1 MKTFLHR
8 ITQAKRLCG
17 SPRRFALPPS
27 DQIVVQCEAGRANRL
42 GEPQRKQ
49 LFFRAFRVF
58 RGKKIAVTD
67 KRSGFTLVEIVMA
80 ISILAVMMLISFFSF
95 DAIVRSWRA
104 GQEMSNTMGQAD
116 YVIDQIVSGLRSG
129 YYPDIGKQDY
139 KYGFQLISDGDDA
152 TAHDSISW
160 VKMGPALVGEEC
172 GFAESPHR
180 VSLSVFDGGRDGS
193 DEQGLA
199 LRAWRIDLQLEDFKP
214 EEEVADFILAPRVI
228 GMNCRVLDKT
238 QPKKDDLPNWQ
249 DEWKFSNSIPKAVEL
264 TLYMQPLKENEE
276 PLEIKRIIEMPMSEL
291 SLNPVSNDKG
301 RQASG
306 GNSNRGKTPN
316 TISRT
321 GGKPTGQNTS
331 PLPQPTK

>member
-1 MKTFLHR
+1 ML
-8 ITQAKRLCG
+8 
-17 SPRRFALPPS
+17 S
-27 DQIVVQCEAGRANRL
+27 
-42 GEPQRKQ
+42 
-49 LFFRAFRVF
+49 FRAFRVF
-58 RGKKIAVTD
+58 RGNKLEVVN
-67 KRSGFTLVEIVMA
+67 KRRGFTLVEIVVA

-116 YVIDQIVSGLRSG
+116 YVIDQIVSGLRSA
-129 YYPDIGKQDY
+129 YYPDLGKQDY
-139 KYGFQLISDGDDA
+139 KYGFTLISNGDDS

-172 GFAESPHR
+172 GFSESPHR
-180 VSLSVFDGGRDGS
+180 VSLSVFEGDRNGVAER
-193 DEQGLA
+193 GLV

-214 EEEVADFILAPRVI
+214 DEEVADFILAPRVI

-249 DEWKFSNSIPKAVEL
+249 DEWKFSNSIPKAVEF
-264 TLYMQPLKENEE
+264 TLYMEPLKENEE

-301 RQASG
+301 KQTSG
-306 GNSNRGKTPN
+306 GNSNKGKQPN
-316 TISRT
+316 SMA
-321 GGKPTGQNTS
+321 GDGKPRPKN
-331 PLPQPTK
+331 P